1 MSYGLPEQPR
11 RRGGIGKLIFPAI
24 IFFGAM
30 MIFRSMTAP
39 RENPPAPQ
47 DRAGQGGVYSPEQAA
62 QDDKYRINEDLF
74 EPKGQADEYKIKEGL
89 FDSNGKPMPS
99 RQSQSTSRSSGDDK
113 WSMEEVG
120 GNDAANRSAESPE
133 SKRTQKG
140 QWSLEEVDDA
150 ATKQKQRFK
159 FSEQ

>member
-24 IFFGAM
+24 IFFGAL
-30 MIFRSMTAP
+30 MIFRSMSAP
-39 RENPPAPQ
+39 RENQPAPHDQ
-47 DRAGQGGVYSPEQAA
+47 AGQGGVYSPESAG
-62 QDDKYRINEDLF
+62 QDDEYQIKEGLF
-74 EPKGQADEYKIKEGL
+74 EPKGQSDEYRIKEGL

-99 RQSQSTSRSSGDDK
+99 RQSQSTAKSTSDDK
-113 WSMEEVG
+113 WSMEDVDTNGEKSST
-120 GNDAANRSAESPE
+120 APSPI
-133 SKRTQKG
+133 SNKTQQG